1 MSSVAVGTLLVAGTG
16 LFDPNFIRTVV
27 LICGRGDD
35 GAFGIVLNRPTDIP
49 VGDHLPGWVEQL
61 ARPEVVFVGGPVQ
74 PETAVGLARL
84 RGSSAPVGFERV
96 EGPVGLID
104 LSSPPGEATG
114 HLSSLR
120 VFSGYAGWGRGQLEA
135 EVAAGDWHPVAAEAG
150 DPFTADPGSLWR
162 SVLRRQGGSL
172 AWYADFP
179 PHPSLN

>member
-1 MSSVAVGTLLVAGTG
+1 MSSVGTLLVAGTG
-16 LFDPNFIRTVV
+16 LFDPNFVRTVV
-27 LICGRGDD
+27 LVCGRGDD

-84 RGSSAPVGFERV
+84 RGSSVPPGFEPIA
-96 EGPVGLID
+96 GPVGLID
-104 LSSPPGEATG
+104 LSNPPGDATG
-114 HLSSLR
+114 SLSSLR
-120 VFSGYAGWGRGQLEA
+120 VFSGYAGWGPGQLEA
-135 EVAAGDWHPVAAEAG
+135 EVEAGDWHPVPMERG
-150 DPFTADPGSLWR
+150 DPFAEDPGSLWR
-162 SVLRRQGGSL
+162 SVLRRQEGSL